1 MVVALPKGEAKA
13 EVELVVG
20 AVVDVVAEG
29 TTAVAPK
36 LPKPVA
42 PKELVPDGAVEPK
55 PPKPEVEGVVV
66 DAAPKLEPAAG
77 VDPNPPKPVEGVVEE
92 G

>member
-20 AVVDVVAEG
+20 AVVVVAEG
-29 TTAVAPK
+29 TAALAPK
-36 LPKPVA
+36 PLPKPVA